1 MNSNRLYIGN
11 VYVNM
16 GIGQDGKYEIK
27 LSEKDVLLIKVG
39 NKFIRAS
46 FINNKYDLIS
56 LFTILKYF
64 PLNYDTP
71 LSDYMYSTKK
81 GKKGTVFVDKN
92 SLKSLFDEKIKLNF
106 IDIKLISLYYNYLNN
121 REKDNLEIE
130 KVLRKKYKNK

>member
-71 LSDYMYSTKK
+71 LSDYMYSTKNR
-81 GKKGTVFVDKN
+81 GKYSAFVDKN
-92 SLKSLFDEKIKLNF
+92 SLTNLFDEKVKLNF
-106 IDIKLISLYYNYLNN
+106 NDLKSISMHFDYSKVHGTYQIKRI
-121 REKDNLEIE
+121 
-130 KVLRKKYKNK
+130 LRKRYQNKI